1 MAVDRIDDLDLTAV
15 LGGTVEAGVLPAAP
29 SPGTSGERPGQLG
42 RRTGDPWAGGVV
54 PIEETAEEA
63 VEEEAEVNGNSVE
76 PEEVDDEKFKEKLEC
91 NYAFG
96 EVDVDHVYTNS
107 QNIF

>member
-1 MAVDRIDDLDLTAV
+1 M
-15 LGGTVEAGVLPAAP
+15 G
-29 SPGTSGERPGQLG
+29 
-42 RRTGDPWAGGVV
+42 

-76 PEEVDDEKFKEKLEC
+76 PEVVDDEKFKEKLEC

-107 QNIF
+107 QNIFYYVYQSDYLILLRSYIYEPLANINDDDNDTPI